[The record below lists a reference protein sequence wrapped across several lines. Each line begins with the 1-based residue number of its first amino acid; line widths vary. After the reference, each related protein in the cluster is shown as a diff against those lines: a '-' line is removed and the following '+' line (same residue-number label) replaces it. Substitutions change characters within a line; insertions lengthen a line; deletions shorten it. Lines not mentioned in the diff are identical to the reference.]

1 MSSGNFLITKN
12 RGAEG
17 SGSAWTTMG
26 GGRTVMYDRRQ
37 IEQILNAN
45 STYAITGEKQLT
57 L

>member
-1 MSSGNFLITKN
+1 
-12 RGAEG
+12 
-17 SGSAWTTMG
+17 
-26 GGRTVMYDRRQ
+26 VMYDRRQ